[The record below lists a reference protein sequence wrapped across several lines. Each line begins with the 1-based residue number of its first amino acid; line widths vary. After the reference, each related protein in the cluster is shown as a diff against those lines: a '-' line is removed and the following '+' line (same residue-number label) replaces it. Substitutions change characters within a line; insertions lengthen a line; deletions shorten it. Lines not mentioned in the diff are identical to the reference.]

1 MKIGKSI
8 KTYEFV
14 DFLSLFINGI
24 STQRLRELLDLTRQ
38 SDLYAILHHAD
49 WVRFIVDVA
58 SKSQSFLNRY
68 IWRLF
73 WSFNTLCCALKLD
86 FKKVS
91 NDILFISIVL
101 CKWLAPGIKNV
112 SKAFF
117 SIVLLQ
123 MTLLIPLS
131 KHGERLMKGH

>member
-14 DFLSLFINGI
+14 DFLGLFINGI
-24 STQRLRELLDLTRQ
+24 SSQRLRKLLDLTRQ
-38 SDLYAILHHAD
+38 SDLDAILHHAN

-58 SKSQSFLNRY
+58 SKSQSFLNCD

-73 WSFNTLCCALKLD
+73 RSFDTLGSALKLD
-86 FKKVS
+86 FKKIS
-91 NDILFISIVL
+91 NNILFISIAL
-101 CKWLAPGIKNV
+101 CKWLAPSIKNV

-117 SIVLLQ
+117 SIMLLQ

-131 KHGERLMKGH
+131 KHGERLMKSH